1 MQVKL
6 LSLII
11 YFLIFTRFILGGISD
26 VCIIERNYCSSLI
39 AFVSLHSPR
48 KLVLYNYTKG
58 AEIADKHFPNT
69 VLSVKLNRKVRML
82 FIL

>member
-1 MQVKL
+1 MKLLFL
-6 LSLII
+6 LSLFI
-11 YFLIFTRFILGGISD
+11 LIFIHFILGGISD

-69 VLSVKLNRKVRML
+69 VLSVKLNRKVSLL